1 MGTARNFI
9 SSCIPSVNMD
19 SSPGV
24 PFMHY
29 HVSNGMLFDSD
40 NRHSICLD
48 YTSTMRDIVIDT
60 ALWIAYKMST
70 MYYESAEQAIADAVA
85 FPFRPF
91 IKGEAT
97 KSKKTNANGPTPR
110 LIINTSI
117 PCMLA
122 SYLVYNDMHPNSKRL
137 VGDSPITLG
146 FGTSRKT
153 VSKVVGS
160 FEKARDE
167 KFPAVSN
174 DVGGW
179 EQGFSFQLMLIAV
192 RIYYES
198 FQNKSTNL
206 WRFLYNYSLLCADC
220 YYVMPDGEIVRKL
233 LSALMP
239 SGILFT
245 AIFNSLARNF
255 LSRVM
260 GCYGIY
266 MGDDACEYTADPKRA
281 ADIALSVR
289 LNLKVDEQITLTHE
303 VDGKHKLLDGLHF
316 CSAVLYPDGSHSPT
330 RSSLYKS
337 VLSAFTGLRKSTYQ
351 ELVEANTVR
360 CTTRESFE
368 ELCDIAQSLAAQ
380 YKALNG
386 SVLFDRG
393 LVRNFGDVDSLGLTG
408 EIFA

>member
-1 MGTARNFI
+1 MRSFI
-9 SSCIPSVNMD
+9 RSCIPSVNMD

-29 HVSNGMLFDSD
+29 YVTNGKLFESEDLYSV
-40 NRHSICLD
+40 CLD
-48 YTSTMRDIVIDT
+48 YQLTMHDIVVES
-60 ALWIAYKMST
+60 ALWIAYRTST
-70 MYYESAEQAIADAVA
+70 RYYTSAEDAMKDAVA

-122 SYLVYNDMHPNSKRL
+122 SYLVYNDMFPNSKR
-137 VGDSPITLG
+137 VAGDSPITLG
-146 FGTSRKT
+146 FGASKSIVSR
-153 VSKVVGS
+153 VVGS
-160 FEKARDE
+160 FEKARGE
-167 KFPAVSN
+167 RFPAVSN

-179 EQGFSFQLMLIAV
+179 EQGFAFQLMLIAV
-192 RIYYES
+192 RIYYEC
-198 FQNKSTNL
+198 FQNKSTHL
-206 WRFLYNYSLLCADC
+206 WRFLYNYALLCADC
-220 YYVMPDGEIVRKL
+220 YYVMPDGEIVRKT

-266 MGDDACEYTADPKRA
+266 MGDDACEYTSDPCEA
-281 ADIALSVR
+281 ARIALEVR
-289 LNLKVDEQITLTHE
+289 LNLKVDEQVVLTKE
-303 VDGKHKLLDGLHF
+303 INGKHVLVDGLHF

-337 VLSAFTGLRKSTYQ
+337 VLSAFTGLRKSTFQ
-351 ELVEANTVR
+351 ELIEANTVR
-360 CTTRESFE
+360 CTTPESFD
-368 ELCDIAQSLAAQ
+368 ELCRIAQSLADQ
-380 YKALNG
+380 YISLNG
-386 SVLFDRG
+386 SVSFDRDA
-393 LVRNFGDVDSLGLTG
+393 VRNFGDVASLGLTG
-408 EIFA
+408 QIFV